1 MTLQDLKVY
10 LAIYWYNKTILEYLI
25 GVLVALIALMLIADY
40 YTYHTNWL
48 YVVLFFLIGFIA
60 CLVLTIQQ
68 YQNVQNQKSGFPP
81 QTQTQTTVTPK
92 S

>member
-1 MTLQDLKVY
+1 
-10 LAIYWYNKTILEYLI
+10 
-25 GVLVALIALMLIADY
+25 MLIAAY
-40 YTYHTNWL
+40 YTYHSNWL
-48 YVVLFFLIGFIA
+48 YVALFFLIGFIA

-68 YQNVQNQKSGFPP
+68 YQNVQNLKPGFPP